1 MIIPGGSL
9 LLHIGKPLGV
19 GRSWLL
25 PHGLLSV
32 RRHERLGSVA
42 VGLYRGEIHR
52 YLSSYEGSGEHY
64 YYLTEYHAPVLKYVC
79 TMGRA
84 RRIISCCWLF
94 CLCYSSPWLML
105 TQIKYSCV
113 KGIGLVRSG
122 SPAK

>member
-9 LLHIGKPLGV
+9 LPLTGRPVGV

-25 PHGLLSV
+25 PDGLLPV
-32 RRHERLGSVA
+32 RCNQCLLPVS
-42 VGLYRGEIHR
+42 VGLHSGEIHR

-64 YYLTEYHAPVLKYVC
+64 YHLTEYHAPVLKYVC

-122 SPAK
+122 SRAK

>member
-1 MIIPGGSL
+1 MITPGGSL

-52 YLSSYEGSGEHY
+52 YLSSHEGSGQHY
-64 YYLTEYHAPVLKYVC
+64 LLIFLDIIYHIFLRKKKVKYLNQQESLNIFFILNASEDLSKHCHESLLILRHC
-79 TMGRA
+79 
-84 RRIISCCWLF
+84 RI
-94 CLCYSSPWLML
+94 SS
-105 TQIKYSCV
+105 QI
-113 KGIGLVRSG
+113 
-122 SPAK
+122 